1 MDFLT
6 LPPVVYF
13 SKAKLKHYASF
24 EYQIEDENPILLA
37 KFIDCVSWGNVYPIR
52 YDFDKQE
59 FIGLFVPKWWDKLR
73 GRRTQRI
80 IFDEE
85 GLFDNVMVEDT
96 NFKPC
101 KLSELKVGL

>member
-1 MDFLT
+1 MDFFT

-13 SKAKLKHYASF
+13 SKATLQYYASF
-24 EYQIEDENPILLA
+24 EYLNEDEDPILLA
-37 KFIDCVSWGNVYPIR
+37 RFIDCVRWGNIYPIE
-52 YDFDKQE
+52 YDLEKQE
-59 FIGLFVPKWWDKLR
+59 FYGLFVPKWWDKLR
-73 GRRTQRI
+73 GRKTHRI